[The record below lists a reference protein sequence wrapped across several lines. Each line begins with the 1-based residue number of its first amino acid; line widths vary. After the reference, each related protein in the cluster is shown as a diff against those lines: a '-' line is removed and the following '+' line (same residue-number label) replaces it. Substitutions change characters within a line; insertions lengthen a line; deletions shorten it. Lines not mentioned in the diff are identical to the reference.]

1 MRWTPGGE
9 SRDIEDRRSQG
20 SGSTGFG
27 GMGGLGGLGALLL
40 SSGIG
45 RRLGLGGVLAILLL
59 GFIVSHLGN
68 RGPSTAGQYA
78 SPNGAA
84 SRTAGR
90 VESEDQEVKF
100 VSFVLDD
107 AQNNW
112 DKLLP
117 TTTGVPYRHAKL
129 VLFRDYTASACGAAQ
144 SATGPFYC
152 PADEKVYLDLG
163 FFDQLANQMGA
174 PGEFAQAYVI
184 AHELGHHVQK
194 LLGIESK
201 VRQLRRSNSPESNSL
216 SVRMELQAD
225 CLAGVWGH
233 STQQRQIIDQADIS
247 AGLDAVAAVGDDRIQ
262 KMARGYVTPDSFTH
276 GTSEERSVW
285 FRRGLESGEIA
296 SCNTFSN

>member
-20 SGSTGFG
+20 SGFTGFG
-27 GMGGLGGLGALLL
+27 GMGGLGGLGGLLL

-45 RRLGLGGVLAILLL
+45 RRLGLGGVLAIVL
-59 GFIVSHLGN
+59 FSVIVSHLGKN
-68 RGPSTAGQYA
+68 GTSTAREDA
-78 SPNGAA
+78 SRYGAA
-84 SRTAGR
+84 SRTTR
-90 VESEDQEVKF
+90 SFESEDQEVRF

-107 AQNNW
+107 AQNTW
-112 DKLLP
+112 GELLP
-117 TTTGVPYRHAKL
+117 TTGVPYRHAKL
-129 VLFRDYTASACGAAQ
+129 VLFRDYTTSACGAAQ

-152 PADEKVYLDLG
+152 PVDEKVYLDLG

-201 VRQLRRSNSPESNSL
+201 VKQLRRSNPSESNPL
-216 SVRMELQAD
+216 SVRLELQAD

-233 STQQRQIIDQADIS
+233 STQQRKIIDEADIS

-285 FRRGLESGEIA
+285 FRRGLESGKIA